1 MFKRHTVEMKLV
13 KAPKNS
19 ETNLLEPLESNWE
32 SNWEHDA
39 ENLVVC
45 ATGCAVLLLGA
56 YFLGDTARSLIVHT
70 AVTKIK

>member
-1 MFKRHTVEMKLV
+1 MFKKHTVEMKLV
-13 KAPKNS
+13 KAPKNG
-19 ETNLLEPLESNWE
+19 ETTFEKPLE